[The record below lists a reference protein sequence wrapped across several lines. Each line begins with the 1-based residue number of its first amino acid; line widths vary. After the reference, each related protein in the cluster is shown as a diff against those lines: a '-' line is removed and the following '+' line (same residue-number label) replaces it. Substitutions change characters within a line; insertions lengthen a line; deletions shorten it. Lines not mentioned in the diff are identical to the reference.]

1 MRAHFATLDMPTL
14 RARERVTPSHGLWFR
29 KTRSRRRTPELFD
42 RQQWRTNVP
51 GSRQRWTGRHRLDG
65 VCPPRVFGGG

>member
-29 KTRSRRRTPELFD
+29 KTS
-42 RQQWRTNVP
+42 
-51 GSRQRWTGRHRLDG
+51 
-65 VCPPRVFGGG
+65 